1 MASYVELTH
10 LMNRANEQTEQL
22 AKETTT
28 KDIVEILN
36 NSSSTPAEIQVAA
49 KALEMTSTAAKK
61 FSERLDEEQNMQ
73 EAVGDG
79 QKDAMDQLFKEI
91 LGGH

>member
-61 FSERLDEEQNMQ
+61 FSETKNRICRKPWVMVRRTPWTSFLR
-73 EAVGDG
+73 
-79 QKDAMDQLFKEI
+79 KF
-91 LGGH
+91 